1 MVFLPNFSIFMKLLF
16 QSCVSV
22 NDADKTRSVIQ
33 VIAVGEAYQCC
44 TIWKLKPKV
53 ESKFLIINEKIKCQS
68 KRLFCL
74 KKIDVL
80 LMIDNYT

>member
-1 MVFLPNFSIFMKLLF
+1 MVFLPNFSISIILLF

-44 TIWKLKPKV
+44 TMWKWKPKV
-53 ESKFLIINEKIKCQS
+53 ESNFLIINEKNKVS
-68 KRLFCL
+68 K
-74 KKIDVL
+74 
-80 LMIDNYT
+80 

>member
-16 QSCVSV
+16 QSCAFV

-33 VIAVGEAYQCC
+33 VIAVGKAYQCC

-53 ESKFLIINEKIKCQS
+53 ESKFLIINEKMKCQS
-68 KRLFCL
+68 KRLCFFS
-74 KKIDVL
+74 V
-80 LMIDNYT
+80 